1 MKISKFLV
9 FRVLLFALALV
20 FIVRALAAE
29 AQEKEDA
36 AAKRAWLFREFPQLI
51 LVLEPPVRGS
61 FFSLKKSAQPPLP
74 FQPFPELNLYSWA
87 EGMYFFDDLEL
98 SYDAPLLK
106 GPMMMLSEAPPSP
119 GGEGGGGGGTN
130 EVGNFSIIHSTND
143 LWLEITGLTNTT
155 GYFLIHTPETN
166 GIYDLFSTT
175 NLSPLVA
182 GLNLTNWL
190 WLVRTTS
197 GQTNLTVTSLTSVEG
212 YFQLGTMLDSDAD
225 GLTDAYEKL
234 VSHTDPYNPDTDGD
248 GISDFDE
255 LWLGTSPLVG
265 GSPPSL
271 ASITIPKCPVP

>member
-1 MKISKFLV
+1 MIGSAIFL
-9 FRVLLFALALV
+9 LALV
-20 FIVRALAAE
+20 FILRVFGQAPDKATV
-29 AQEKEDA
+29 
-36 AAKRAWLFREFPQLI
+36 KREWLFREYPTMT
-51 LVLEPPVRGS
+51 LVLEPPQFGT
-61 FFSLKKSAQPPLP
+61 FHSLGKVQPPWPFNPYPDLP
-74 FQPFPELNLYSWA
+74 VYSWA
-87 EGMYFFDDLEL
+87 DGMFFVDDL
-98 SYDAPLLK
+98 DVPLIG
-106 GPMMMLSEAPPSP
+106 GPIMMSSEAPPSP

-130 EVGNFSIIHSTND
+130 EVGNFSITHSTND

-155 GYFLIHTPETN
+155 GYFVIHTPETN

-175 NLSPLVA
+175 NLSPLVS

-190 WLVRTTS
+190 WLVRTAS
-197 GQTNLTVTSLTSVEG
+197 GQTNLTVTSLTSFEG

-234 VSHTDPYNPDTDGD
+234 VSHTDPSNPDTDGD

-255 LWLGTSPLVG
+255 LWLGTSPLFG